1 MIDCGVRNSVINI
14 LWDEDDLNGDMW
26 WYIIGVKSL
35 ELHTST
41 SFLYYNNFGDKGS
54 NTWSKQKSCMSITVE
69 LNSLYCLAWIF

>member
-1 MIDCGVRNSVINI
+1 MVLFPLIDCGVRNSVINI

-41 SFLYYNNFGDKGS
+41 SFLYYTIISETRDQ
-54 NTWSKQKSCMSITVE
+54 TLD
-69 LNSLYCLAWIF
+69 LNKKVACQLPLN